1 MKKRKFDKSAPRY
14 QAGSMKLP
22 DGAGEI
28 TKFFSCC
35 DFLEI
40 FTEHSSYKVRSPE
53 SIDPEETN
61 PNAPWVTSKSSD
73 FGSSNKVVARILLQ
87 SEEML
92 NTAML
97 EESVVNKDE
106 VLKLIYECKD
116 ALLICE
122 KIYQRVK
129 DKSDEIVN
137 ELNNNGLS
145 VESGGRHINSF
156 PQIPNLD
163 EEATNYLIN
172 IKRSIG
178 KICFL
183 VEKFLPVEQRDN
195 NVEYILKR
203 IRKLNNF
210 NCDKLIEFLDNYKDG
225 VKHLIELRN
234 YQEHPGEKVTNI
246 ENYKLMPDGAI
257 SVPFWYVSGKEPS
270 SIIDE
275 MGSAIDYVIS
285 LNETMLVHL
294 IFLTIDSKF
303 PYVIEETPDE
313 NIDKKMPVKYRL
325 SIDVSKL
332 KFEK

>member
-28 TKFFSCC
+28 TKLFSYC

-40 FTEHSSYKVRSPE
+40 FTEHASYKVRSPE

-61 PNAPWVTSKSSD
+61 PNAPWVTSKASD

-92 NTAML
+92 NTAMFK
-97 EESVVNKDE
+97 EGTINKGE

-129 DKSDEIVN
+129 DKSDEIAK
-137 ELNNNGLS
+137 ELNDNGLS
-145 VESGGRHINSF
+145 VENGGRYINSF

-183 VEKFLPVEQRDN
+183 VEMFLPVDKRDN
-195 NVEYILKR
+195 NVEHIVKR
-203 IRKLNNF
+203 IKKLNNP
-210 NCDKLIEFLDNYKDG
+210 NYDKLIEFLNNYKDG
-225 VKHLIELRN
+225 IKHLIELRN

-246 ENYKLMPDGAI
+246 ENYKLMPDGKI
-257 SVPFWYVSGKEPS
+257 SVPFWYVTGKESS

-294 IFLTIDSKF
+294 IFLTIDSIF
-303 PYVIEETPDE
+303 PYFVEEILDE
-313 NIDKKMPVKYRL
+313 NIDKKTPIKYRL
-325 SIDVSKL
+325 SIDVSQI